1 MRRWLEIAALL
12 ATVPP
17 MVSADAPTS
26 PTSPPP
32 PGEMVRVEHVDPMAA
47 PVKGPANALVTIELF
62 FAPPYN
68 LASRFPAL
76 RQIEA
81 LQHRH
86 ASRARIVYRIVK
98 RAAQP
103 PGPQVPTLAL
113 EAYTEGKFFE
123 FLALYGQ
130 QRTAQTREQLIE
142 VARRAGMDPERS
154 GKAIA
159 EDRYGAVLD
168 DNDRRIERLHGQ
180 TAPIV
185 FFNGR
190 QLRGTLSQLKDDDL
204 EAAYRDA
211 LDRAREALDRGFSAK
226 QLMSVFDSQ
235 AAQDT
240 RDVVVATSTGEDS
253 LDREVIDHP
262 LADPA
267 LDVSDMPAL
276 GAASKEALPVIILC
290 RPDDERCN
298 DQLRI
303 APRLT
308 RRFRGEVRVV
318 WAPWFDVLAR
328 EDAAALAM
336 LGDAALCAERVGSS
350 PDDIDASPGWLWVTE
365 MYAQLSTT
373 RGRRLPPEKL
383 IASVAARLN
392 IDPAALSACRATT
405 ANATLDWIA
414 AARRSGVTGS
424 PAIVIGGRIYEGL
437 SNNDDIIT
445 ALVEMELAPGVLGRL
460 TDG

>member
-1 MRRWLEIAALL
+1 MKLVGFCALL
-12 ATVPP
+12 AALPAAAAPPAGETV
-17 MVSADAPTS
+17 
-26 PTSPPP
+26 
-32 PGEMVRVEHVDPMAA
+32 RIEHVDPLAA
-47 PVKGPANALVTIELF
+47 PVKGPANALVTIEVF
-62 FAPPYN
+62 FAPSYN
-68 LASRFPAL
+68 AANRFPGL
-76 RQIEA
+76 RLIEA
-81 LQHRH
+81 LQERH
-86 ASRARIVYRIVK
+86 AARARIIYRMVK
-98 RAAQP
+98 RSAQP

-113 EAYTEGKFFE
+113 EAYTEGHFFD

-130 QRTAQTREQLIE
+130 QRTAQTRDQLIDI
-142 VARRAGMDPERS
+142 ARRAGVDPVRAER
-154 GKAIA
+154 AIA
-159 EDRYGAVLD
+159 EDRYGPVLD

-185 FFNGR
+185 FFNSR
-190 QLRGTLSQLKDDDL
+190 QLRGTLSALKEEDL

-211 LDRAREALDRGFSAK
+211 LDRARDALDRGFSRK

-235 AAQDT
+235 AAQDV
-240 RDVVVATSTGEDS
+240 RDVVVATSAGEDS
-253 LDREVIDHP
+253 LDREVVDHP

-267 LDVSDMPAL
+267 LDVSGMPAL

-290 RPDDERCN
+290 RPNDERCS
-298 DQLRI
+298 DQLRV

-328 EDAAALAM
+328 DDAADLAM

-383 IASVAARLN
+383 IATIAARLN
-392 IDPAALSACRATT
+392 IDASALSACRAST
-405 ANATLDWIA
+405 ANATLDWVT

-424 PAIVIGGRIYEGL
+424 PAIVIGGRIYAGL